1 MPGNVISSTS
11 AVDVIIQAV
20 SAALMEACGTRAMAV
35 RFLELSVLRDVHESC
50 HLVNYQKHF
59 GLRIGRSQ

>member
-1 MPGNVISSTS
+1 
-11 AVDVIIQAV
+11 
-20 SAALMEACGTRAMAV
+20 MAV